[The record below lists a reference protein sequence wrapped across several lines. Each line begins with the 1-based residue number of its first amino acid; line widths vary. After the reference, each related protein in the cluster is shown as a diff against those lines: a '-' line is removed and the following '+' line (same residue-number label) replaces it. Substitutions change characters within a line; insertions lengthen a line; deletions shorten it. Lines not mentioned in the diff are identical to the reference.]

1 MTNHCNVVEPNVC
14 KNMYCAILLLQIAAL
29 IILLSKHRKIKL
41 TKSWHVV
48 QQSARP

>member
-1 MTNHCNVVEPNVC
+1 MASHRNVEEPDVC

-29 IILLSKHRKIKL
+29 IILLSKHGKIKR

-48 QQSARP
+48 QQSTRP